1 MTDIPPQFDHPPT
14 IQVIE
19 KRMTSAEIIAVCN
32 KGPNVLACS
41 SVPHKPWL
49 ACTQFLP
56 IVGPGGVGPAMGAL
70 LKRWENARCNGWLDK
85 TATVY

>member
-41 SVPHKPWL
+41 SVPL
-49 ACTQFLP
+49 YYDSTNDQLY
-56 IVGPGGVGPAMGAL
+56 IYRGGWKQPKTPAGAAVVN
-70 LKRWENARCNGWLDK
+70 WQ
-85 TATVY
+85 